1 MAACLADMPDLAFDM
16 YKKTCISER
25 SRDVELYASEPYAY
39 SENYV
44 GPPHR
49 LAGRAQYQWCL
60 GEGANWMWHSYVYY
74 ILGVRPTLNGLLV
87 DPKIPREW
95 EGFKV
100 TRPFRGA
107 TYQIEVSNPQKAAMG
122 GKSMVIDGKEIMGNV
137 IPAYADGETHLVK
150 VALGS

>member
-1 MAACLADMPDLAFDM
+1 MAACLADLPDLAFDM

-25 SRDVELYASEPYAY
+25 SKEVELYASEPYAY

-74 ILGVRPTLNGLLV
+74 VLGVRPRLDGLLV
-87 DPKIPREW
+87 DPKIPSEW
-95 EGFKV
+95 DEFKV
-100 TRPFRGA
+100 NRRFRGA
-107 TYQIEVSNPQKAAMG
+107 TYQIEVTNPRKVNMG
-122 GKSMVIDGKEIMGNV
+122 VNSMVIDGKEISGNV
-137 IPAYADGETHLVK
+137 IPVHADGRDHLVK
-150 VALGS
+150 VVLGN